1 LNPTTKSFKKEKS
14 PYYTSDTP
22 SNKPIPKSVTT
33 TVSLKEVHY
42 LGMKPEDEK
51 GEVLNDQISQA
62 MGKIYEKYPD
72 SKLESLKNALD
83 SGSMESLGWEL
94 PSMPYHITTTLMN
107 GKSTVKNK
115 KAIEQFKI
123 DLEEKLEIKCIIIV
137 EDLFIAT
144 PITPKLIECD
154 SKIPY
159 MALWVNSSK
168 PKDCKVILEHLLY
181 KVKESM
187 KHGEEKLRSYYS
199 IQNKATFKDDVVGE
213 IKMVFDVYKDRK
225 VSSKTIF

>member
-1 LNPTTKSFKKEKS
+1 MNPTTKSFKKEKS
-14 PYYTSDTP
+14 PYYS
-22 SNKPIPKSVTT
+22 SSSQANKPIPKAVTTT

-51 GEVLNDQISQA
+51 GEVLNEQISQA
-62 MGKIYEKYPD
+62 LSKIYEKYPD
-72 SKLESLKNALD
+72 TKLETLKNALD
-83 SGSMESLGWEL
+83 SGSMEALGWEL

-115 KAIEQFKI
+115 KAIEAFKI
-123 DLEEKLEIKCIIIV
+123 DLEEKLEVKCIIIV

-144 PITPKLIECD
+144 PISPKLIECD

-159 MALWVNSSK
+159 MALWMNSAK
-168 PKDCKVILEHLLY
+168 PKDCKTVLEYLLY

-187 KHGEEKLRSYYS
+187 RHGEEKLRSYYS

-225 VSSKTIF
+225 VRA